1 MYKVNISTHKENLVL
16 IIYTGP
22 PAYAF
27 YRIVNHSYVKH
38 VQTDGQHSVKA
49 VKNLRTVHGVAWLLL
64 LQNMNK
70 HHDTVRAGG
79 IVKVFG
85 FYVIPVTSIRQ
96 QT

>member
-1 MYKVNISTHKENLVL
+1 MSSNPCRKVNIGTHKENVIL

-49 VKNLRTVHGVAWLLL
+49 VKNLRTATVHVVATTPTKF
-64 LQNMNK
+64 QQT
-70 HHDTVRAGG
+70 HHDAG
-79 IVKVFG
+79 
-85 FYVIPVTSIRQ
+85 
-96 QT
+96 